1 LEIRMQEV
9 SPGNPCPFL
18 RALVAQ
24 EYLEDGT
31 VPLETVGRTIVQVAA
46 TGEGSPRLPER
57 LVRAIA
63 MIANGLGPQH
73 VIRAVREGVRLDEL
87 REGPLDKRGVGSGIL
102 DAQAGVVEAELERLE
117 SFATEKTRSDGT
129 AERGLDQ
136 AEISRFMDANYERAA
151 GRRRRIDRK
160 LMDGEWPVLLRV
172 LGREGTAGRYLAVD
186 DVRRLVL
193 DRQLPQ
199 RMTDQLT

>member
-1 LEIRMQEV
+1 MPEI

-24 EYLEDGT
+24 GYLGNGA
-31 VPLETVGRTIVQVAA
+31 VPLGTVGRTIVRVAA
-46 TGEGSPRLPER
+46 AGEGSPRLPE
-57 LVRAIA
+57 LVLRAVA
-63 MIANGLGPQH
+63 MIANGLGPRH
-73 VIRAVREGVRLDEL
+73 VIRTLRGGVRLDEL
-87 REGPLDKRGVGSGIL
+87 RGGPLDKRGAGSGIL
-102 DAQAGVVEAELERLE
+102 DAQARVVESELERLAT
-117 SFATEKTRSDGT
+117 FAGEKVRNDGT
-129 AERGLDQ
+129 TELGLDE
-136 AEISRFMDANYERAA
+136 AEITRFLDANFERAA

-172 LGREGTAGRYLAVD
+172 MGREGTAGRYLAVD

-199 RMTDQLT
+199 RMTDRSG